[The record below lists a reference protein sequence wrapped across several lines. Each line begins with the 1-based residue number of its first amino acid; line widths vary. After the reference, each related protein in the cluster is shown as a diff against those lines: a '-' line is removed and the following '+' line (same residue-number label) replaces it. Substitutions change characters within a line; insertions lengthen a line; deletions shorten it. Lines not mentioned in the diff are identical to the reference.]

1 MSENQNSSFNV
12 LRLKRVM
19 HKTGDG
25 RSTIYNKTNPASKYY
40 DPTYPKP
47 IRLGANAVG
56 WIESEIDV
64 WIKSRAAARNVDRW
78 AA

>member
-1 MSENQNSSFNV
+1 MFENQHSSIKV
-12 LRLKRVM
+12 LRLKGVM

-25 RSTIYNKTNPASKYY
+25 RSTIYNKNNPASKYY

-47 IRLGANAVG
+47 IRLGAKSVG
-56 WIESEIDV
+56 WIESEIDA
-64 WIKSRAAARNVDRW
+64 WIESRAAARQVAKE